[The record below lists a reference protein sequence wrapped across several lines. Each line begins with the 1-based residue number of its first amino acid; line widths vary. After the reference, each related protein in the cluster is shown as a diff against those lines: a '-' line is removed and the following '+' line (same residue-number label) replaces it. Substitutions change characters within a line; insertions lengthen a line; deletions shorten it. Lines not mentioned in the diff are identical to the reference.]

1 MNHLR
6 AGILLIALAGAGC
19 AAPVRMYVNPEADL
33 THYERVAVLPFG
45 NLSQQ
50 PFAGERV
57 TRTFM
62 TELIIAGRYQLV
74 EPADFVTVLTRM
86 GVEPDQSGNLDP
98 KKLAEAADTLHA
110 TGIIRGAVNEYGF
123 QRMGSD
129 DVPVIAFDVEM
140 VDAATGD
147 IVWRV
152 SINRHGKGRVPVLGG
167 GGTRSFGSLT
177 QEACVDAVSELKRKA
192 L

>member
-1 MNHLR
+1 MNRVWGGVL
-6 AGILLIALAGAGC
+6 AIALAGAGC
-19 AAPVRMYVNPEADL
+19 AAPVRLYVNPQADL
-33 THYERVAVLPFG
+33 THYERIAVLPFG

-57 TRTFM
+57 TQSFM
-62 TELIIAGRYQLV
+62 TELIIAGHYQLV

-86 GVEPDQSGNLDP
+86 GVEPDQSGNLDA
-98 KKLAEAADTLHA
+98 KKLAEAADTLHV
-110 TGIIRGAVNEYGF
+110 TGIIRGAVNEYGY
-123 QRMGSD
+123 QRMGQD
-129 DVPVIAFDVEM
+129 DVPVVGFNVEM

-147 IVWRV
+147 VVWRV
-152 SINRHGKGRVPVLGG
+152 SINRHGKGRMPVLGG

-177 QEACVDAVSELKRKA
+177 QEACVEAVSELKRKA